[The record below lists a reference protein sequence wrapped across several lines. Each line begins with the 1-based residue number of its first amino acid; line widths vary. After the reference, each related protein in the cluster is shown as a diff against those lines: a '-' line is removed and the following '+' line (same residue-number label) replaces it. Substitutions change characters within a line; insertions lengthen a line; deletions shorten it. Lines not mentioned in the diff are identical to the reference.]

1 MGNLYLAYREG
12 FPENLDADFIHQK
25 NNSSITY
32 QDLEDYS
39 AQYAN
44 GFEKLGLEPGDRVSV
59 QVSKSPE
66 VIYIYLACLRANL
79 IFHPLNTAYKE
90 TELSFFL
97 EDAKPSVFICDQEIF
112 DNIASLKLTTVP
124 KDIFTLLP
132 CLLYTSPSPR
142 D

>member
-12 FPENLDADFIHQK
+12 FPENLDAVFIHQK
-25 NNSSITY
+25 NTSSITY
-32 QDLEDYS
+32 QDLEDHS

-112 DNIASLKLTTVP
+112 DLSL
-124 KDIFTLLP
+124 IHI
-132 CLLYTSPSPR
+132 
-142 D
+142 